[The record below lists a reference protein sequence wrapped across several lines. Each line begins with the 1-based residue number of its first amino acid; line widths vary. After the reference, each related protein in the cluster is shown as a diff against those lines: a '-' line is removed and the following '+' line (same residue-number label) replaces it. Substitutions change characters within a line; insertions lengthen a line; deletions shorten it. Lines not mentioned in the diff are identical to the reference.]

1 MKRHIRMFSIILIII
16 MVTLA
21 CQVSGGNT
29 NSSPDLKNTQDA
41 MALTLTAMSGG
52 QTGAQP
58 TQRGVQA
65 ATDTLE
71 PATPTNTPKA
81 PAAQDIQA
89 MINSSNILV
98 YEEIAGYTEYIT
110 YVARALQSVGGHQV
124 YVGDAMGTFLEKLN
138 SGTKWD
144 LIIVAAEARK
154 AISGDYWT
162 AIKTQ
167 VDNGA
172 GLVAETWYLNKIS
185 GGKIAPFLN
194 ECGVQVQSDWQRG
207 SGFNRINYAIF
218 WVEPDSPVFT
228 TPNQVSS
235 FVASLSDPAW
245 YGDVGDLLIL
255 SSGSNAKILASRVAG
270 QNQNNGLITECMDG
284 RVILQTFDSHD
295 YPTDGMVALWQNY
308 IIYTLTNHFSAMQ

>member
-71 PATPTNTPKA
+71 LATPTNTPKA

-98 YEEIAGYTEYIT
+98 YEEIAGYAEYIT
-110 YVARALQSVGGHQV
+110 YVARALNRWEV
-124 YVGDAMGTFLEKLN
+124 TRCTLEMPWGPSWKNLTPAP
-138 SGTKWD
+138 SG
-144 LIIVAAEARK
+144 I
-154 AISGDYWT
+154 
-162 AIKTQ
+162 
-167 VDNGA
+167 
-172 GLVAETWYLNKIS
+172 
-185 GGKIAPFLN
+185 
-194 ECGVQVQSDWQRG
+194 
-207 SGFNRINYAIF
+207 
-218 WVEPDSPVFT
+218 
-228 TPNQVSS
+228 
-235 FVASLSDPAW
+235 
-245 YGDVGDLLIL
+245 
-255 SSGSNAKILASRVAG
+255 
-270 QNQNNGLITECMDG
+270 
-284 RVILQTFDSHD
+284 
-295 YPTDGMVALWQNY
+295 
-308 IIYTLTNHFSAMQ
+308 